1 LNSLLPEVENNLAK
15 LQTEIAEIDI
25 LRAGKRW
32 IENNEKPVGY
42 LKRTAE
48 LRSIKRNITKL
59 VQPEIGLKCL
69 DIKAKLDATSSFYS
83 TLYSAEPI
91 HHHDLESMLNMVDK
105 QI

>member
-1 LNSLLPEVENNLAK
+1 MNSLLPEVENKLAK

-25 LRAGKRW
+25 LRANKRW

-42 LKRTAE
+42 FKQTAE
-48 LRSIKRNITKL
+48 LRSIKRNIIKI

-69 DIKAKLDATSSFYS
+69 DTKAKLDATSSFYS

-91 HHHDLESMLNMVDK
+91 NHHDLESMLNTVDK
-105 QI
+105 HI